1 VGAIWPRI
9 HDLAGGSEVT
19 FGEKA
24 LQVLRTVAPT
34 IALAAAGPFG
44 PLAATAL
51 SAVLG
56 TAPGDS
62 KAAEGALLTATPDQ
76 LLALK
81 KAEEDFQVQLK
92 TLDISEEKLAFDDTA
107 NARAR
112 EAAVKDWT
120 PQILA
125 YGVTAGFFSILGFLL
140 WNGKPLGGDVIM
152 VMLGSLGAAFTG
164 IVQYYYGSSAGSAA
178 KTATLDKIVSK

>member
-1 VGAIWPRI
+1 M
-9 HDLAGGSEVT
+9 T

-34 IALAAAGPFG
+34 LAMGALGPFG
-44 PLAATAL
+44 PLAATAI
-51 SAVLG
+51 SAALG
-56 TAPGDS
+56 TDPKDP
-62 KAAEGALLTATPDQ
+62 KAAEAALLTATPDQ

-81 KAEEDFQVQLK
+81 KAENDFAVQMKSLE
-92 TLDISEEKLAFDDTA
+92 ISEEKLSFDDTA

-112 EAAVKDWT
+112 EAAVKDYT

-125 YGVTAGFFSILGFLL
+125 YGITLGFFG
-140 WNGKPLGGDVIM
+140 
-152 VMLGSLGAAFTG
+152 MLGSLMWMGKPQTGGDVMMAMIGSLGASFAS
-164 IVQYYYGSSAGSAA
+164 IVGYFFGSSAGSAA

>member
-1 VGAIWPRI
+1 M
-9 HDLAGGSEVT
+9 T

-34 IALAAAGPFG
+34 IALAAGGPFG
-44 PLAATAL
+44 PLAATAI

-56 TAPGDS
+56 TPPNDA
-62 KAAEGALLTATPDQ
+62 KAAEAALLTATPDQ

-81 KAEEDFQVQLK
+81 KAEDDFQVQMK
-92 TLDISEEKLAFDDTA
+92 TLDISEEKLSFDDTA

-125 YGVTAGFFSILGFLL
+125 YAVTIGFFGILAFLL
-140 WNGKPLGGDVIM
+140 WNGKPPGGDVIM
-152 VMLGSLGAAFTG
+152 VMLGALGSAWTG
-164 IVQYYYGSSAGSAA
+164 IVSYYFGSSAGSASKTDAINKMIA
-178 KTATLDKIVSK
+178 K